1 MPSELSPPAM
11 PPPVPPTI
19 PPGMPPPPP
28 PAGPPPAGPGAG
40 SGSVEAAQ
48 RLHPFSLIRGLS
60 LRQLSGA
67 LIPLIALTSG
77 EGLTGAALIAIL
89 LAMFVIFMVI
99 RVLAYQRHSYELT
112 ETRIIERSGI
122 ISRTERALE
131 IARIQQIDIERTLL
145 DRVVGTCELRLET
158 AADSGDSEL
167 QLKVVSVEEAA
178 RLRALIEADQQR
190 TTATSAL
197 TTTPAG
203 NVGNVGNV
211 GDDPAAAHEQAPE
224 STSQRA
230 PEEVLVTV
238 SIPRVALASITG
250 PRLVAIP
257 ATLAIVFGFVADN
270 GAFGTAADRV
280 GDVASA
286 LSAIAIGLLV
296 LAGIILSLL
305 VTAVTGVLRD
315 GGFTIAQRGEDL
327 LVRRGLTTTRS
338 ATVPLRRVQRVT
350 IQRRW
355 LHARFGFASVTVH
368 SAGGGATGDGGPG
381 SALDR
386 ALTVPLMPE
395 ADVEAL
401 VHRILGIHGLPPL
414 ASHPPAARRRAVFSA
429 MCVAAPLCLPLLGA
443 AISLRAWWLLGFVP
457 VVLALGV
464 VAGRRSYGW
473 LASGRDGTAVA
484 CRTGMLGSSTDIS
497 PLRKTQGSTATSTW
511 FQRRRNLASVSVHVA
526 GPAGGLTIVDLATDT
541 ANTMAASVLAEAR

>member
-1 MPSELSPPAM
+1 MPSELSPPGM

-28 PAGPPPAGPGAG
+28 GPPPPGPTGPSAG

-67 LIPLIALTSG
+67 LIPLLALTSG

-89 LAMFVIFMVI
+89 LATFVIFMVI

-190 TTATSAL
+190 SAATTAL

-203 NVGNVGNV
+203 NVGT
-211 GDDPAAAHEQAPE
+211 DPAAAHEHAPE
-224 STSQRA
+224 STPQRA
-230 PEEVLVTV
+230 REEALVTV

-386 ALTVPLMPE
+386 ALTVPLMPD

-414 ASHPPAARRRAVFSA
+414 ASHPLAARRRAVFSA
-429 MCVAAPLCLPLLGA
+429 MYVATPLSLPLLGA
-443 AISLRAWWLLGFVP
+443 AILLHAWWLLGFVP

-526 GPAGGLTIVDLATDT
+526 GPAGGLTIIDLAADT
-541 ANTMAASVLAEAR
+541 ANTMAVSVLAEAR